1 MADDGIHQ
9 LDLAM
14 MLLGDPPMP
23 TSVHATGGR
32 FAFQDDQE
40 VPDTQVVAYQF
51 PKMVMTFE
59 LTGYPPYMDKI
70 AGEIRTGEQYPY
82 WPQCATRIE
91 FYGTRGVMTIGV
103 HGGGWQVY
111 GKAKKQ
117 SRPGELIAQLHGRPG
132 DAPHQQNFL
141 DAIHGHGRPNAPI
154 ELGHKSAALVHVA
167 NIALRVGNERLT
179 FDPATE
185 TFPGH
190 DAANRLIKR
199 EGNGAYRIPEAV

>member
-32 FAFQDDQE
+32 LAFDDDQE

-51 PKMVMTFE
+51 PGMVMTFE
-59 LTGYPPYMDKI
+59 QTGYPPYMDKI
-70 AGEIRTGEQYPY
+70 AGEIRTGELYPY

-91 FYGTRGVMTIGV
+91 FYGTKGMMTIGV
-103 HGGGWQVY
+103 HGGGWQVF

-132 DAPHQQNFL
+132 DGPHQQDFL
-141 DAIHGHGRPNAPI
+141 DAIRGHGSPQRPDRPGPQERIARAHRQHRPPRRQREA
-154 ELGHKSAALVHVA
+154 EL
-167 NIALRVGNERLT
+167 
-179 FDPATE
+179 
-185 TFPGH
+185 
-190 DAANRLIKR
+190 
-199 EGNGAYRIPEAV
+199 